1 MDEIDGI
8 WSCHGLKYG
17 IYKKFDTFLF
27 INIDGDQN
35 MGQKRTPLKTRSL
48 LSLVVHLKKF
58 GPRHCKCKAIGW

>member
-17 IYKKFDTFLF
+17 TYKIFDTFLF

-35 MGQKRTPLKTRSL
+35 IGQKRTPLKTR
-48 LSLVVHLKKF
+48 VHILIFPPFLFDVYEF
-58 GPRHCKCKAIGW
+58 GCFL

>member
-17 IYKKFDTFLF
+17 IYKIFDTFWF

-35 MGQKRTPLKTRSL
+35 IWQKKTPLKILFVFSGT
-48 LSLVVHLKKF
+48 
-58 GPRHCKCKAIGW
+58 P